1 MAQNQSQFSI
11 LEALV
16 ISSTVRNEEIVVDVL
31 SNIKELRLYENIF
44 NPYIDASIVLLDD
57 FGLRTSLRVQGTER
71 LKLVIG
77 NADKPEE
84 PLIIKYFFFSR
95 IIDTRKT
102 NERAEILSIELVEEH
117 VYINSIK
124 EISKSYTEKLEN
136 IIESI
141 ASIELGKETTRRFFG
156 GSIQG
161 VRKIIVPYLT
171 PIEAITW
178 LKLRATTQTGSPLYL
193 HGDLYSNKLIL
204 SDLDNLLKQDVVNED
219 LPLIMN
225 EASNSVS
232 DNGDLLK
239 TYYQVNTVREVNS
252 FDALA
257 LYEKGVVGSYYA
269 NIDAGSGQTV
279 GSHVTV
285 REVVEDLYTNTVLS
299 DDVVQNIFDPSLL
312 IGDKLSDEYDSLHV
326 YQVTSNNTY
335 NQYQSYH
342 DETVLLDQNSNI
354 IESRLKVK
362 NKIISQVF
370 LRNAIEIGMSGS
382 LFFEGKITVGNK
394 IRVLFLDPNVAKDNE
409 SVTDQIDRRKSGD
422 FIILA
427 IHHLM
432 IDQRHVCVLKISKL
446 SDVPKNIK
454 LDFNI

>member
-1 MAQNQSQFSI
+1 
-11 LEALV
+11 
-16 ISSTVRNEEIVVDVL
+16 
-31 SNIKELRLYENIF
+31 
-44 NPYIDASIVLLDD
+44 
-57 FGLRTSLRVQGTER
+57 
-71 LKLVIG
+71 
-77 NADKPEE
+77 
-84 PLIIKYFFFSR
+84 
-95 IIDTRKT
+95 
-102 NERAEILSIELVEEH
+102 
-117 VYINSIK
+117 
-124 EISKSYTEKLEN
+124 
-136 IIESI
+136 
-141 ASIELGKETTRRFFG
+141 
-156 GSIQG
+156 
-161 VRKIIVPYLT
+161 
-171 PIEAITW
+171 
-178 LKLRATTQTGSPLYL
+178 
-193 HGDLYSNKLIL
+193 
-204 SDLDNLLKQDVVNED
+204 
-219 LPLIMN
+219 MN
-225 EASNSVS
+225 EASNSVG
-232 DNGDLLK
+232 DDGDLLK

-312 IGDKLSDEYDSLHV
+312 IGDKLSDEYNSLHV

-342 DETVLLDQNSNI
+342 DETILLDQNSNI

-362 NKIISQVF
+362 NKILNEVF

-409 SVTDQIDRRKSGD
+409 SVADQIDRRKSGD

-427 IHHLM
+427 THHLM

-454 LDFNI
+454 LEFNI

>member
-141 ASIELGKETTRRFFG
+141 ASIELGKQTVRRNFG

-161 VRKIIVPYLT
+161 VRKVIVPYLT
-171 PIEAITW
+171 PIEAMNW

-193 HGDLYSNKLIL
+193 YGDLYSNNLIF
-204 SDLDNLLKQDVVNED
+204 SDLDNLLKQGVVNED

-225 EASNSVS
+225 EASNSVG
-232 DNGDLLK
+232 DDGDLLK

-312 IGDKLSDEYDSLHV
+312 IGDKLSDEYNSLHV

-342 DETVLLDQNSNI
+342 DETILLDQNSNI

-362 NKIISQVF
+362 NKILNEVF

-409 SVTDQIDRRKSGD
+409 SVADQIDRRKSGD

-427 IHHLM
+427 THHLM